1 MPLFRIYLTNLI
13 LYSDFGVGFVT
24 LFNPISLSTSH
35 VVFEELL
42 LLFHEYFFYGFY
54 AMLFICKTFTFIFST
69 GVLSFSFIRLFS
81 FVFLLAVFCC
91 LWS

>member
-1 MPLFRIYLTNLI
+1 MPLFRIHLTNLI

-42 LLFHEYFFYGFY
+42 LLFHEYFFMDFMQCYLS
-54 AMLFICKTFTFIFST
+54 AKLLLLFLAPVFFH
-69 GVLSFSFIRLFS
+69 
-81 FVFLLAVFCC
+81 FLL
-91 LWS
+91 

>member
-1 MPLFRIYLTNLI
+1 MPLFRIHLTNLI

-42 LLFHEYFFYGFY
+42 LLFHEYFFLWILCNVIYLQNFY
-54 AMLFICKTFTFIFST
+54 FYF
-69 GVLSFSFIRLFS
+69 
-81 FVFLLAVFCC
+81 
-91 LWS
+91 